1 MTSKRLIELLKALNI
16 KPRSYSGRG
25 MYGVECV
32 GVELDSI
39 ASGFSIGAA
48 LAMEAEP
55 DERED
60 LTEMDPEWDA
70 LGLEVILYFPRY
82 LWPKDMNDAEEV

>member
-16 KPRSYSGRG
+16 KPRPYSGRG
-25 MYGVECV
+25 MHGVHCV

-48 LAMEAEP
+48 LAMEAESE
-55 DERED
+55 ERED
-60 LTEMDPEWDA
+60 LADMDPEWDA
-70 LGLEVILYFPRY
+70 LGLEAILYFPRY
-82 LWPKDMNDAEEV
+82 LWPKDANGAEEV